1 MTLPAT
7 GPLSMTQIAAEAD
20 VLTTSPVNLG
30 LKAIRN
36 IARRF
41 TIGSTISYSDL
52 RGKSRFT
59 FQNGSFTADALTDNG
74 STYTTPG
81 WTVYRQQVRLN
92 GVDTILGYP
101 TPTDNSLPSPTPGDN
116 TPGFGF
122 TYSATLTADL
132 PSSVTN
138 AQSIRLVSTGTST
151 SYGIIHGP
159 YLVTNTAVELEAGD
173 IISFWWKAQGGD
185 DAFDIFAYLLN
196 TSNGSKL
203 DLLNQTGDS
212 TGATTDW
219 AEVTKTISASE
230 IGNYKFVFVSGSY
243 DFTGGTAL
251 GASLYVTVV
260 QIKKWFNL

>member
-1 MTLPAT
+1 
-7 GPLSMTQIAAEAD
+7 MTQIAAEAD

-41 TIGSTISYSDL
+41 TAGSRISYSDL

-116 TPGFGF
+116 TPAIAF
-122 TYSATLTADL
+122 TYSASLTSDL
-132 PSSVTN
+132 PASVTN
-138 AQSIRLVSTGTST
+138 AQSIRLVSTGISR

-159 YLVTNTAVELEAGD
+159 YLVTNTSVELEEGD
-173 IISFWWKAQGGD
+173 IISFWWKAEGGD
-185 DAFDIFAYLLN
+185 DAFDIFSYLLN
-196 TSNGSKL
+196 ISNGSRI
-203 DLLNQTGDS
+203 DLLNQTGGS
-212 TGATTDW
+212 ASATTPW
-219 AEVTKTISASE
+219 VEVTKTITASE
-230 IGNYKFVFVSGSY
+230 VGNYKFVFVSGSW
-243 DFTGGTAL
+243 DATGGTAL

-260 QIKKWFNL
+260 QIKKWFDL